1 MEQYGSACEVELIHI
16 SFTRQTGKSNWYDDK
31 DEPVTQLFRAIP
43 NEMIAP
49 WLTCSAEIR
58 CYDIKAKNLD
68 EFKDY
73 INKYE
78 GSNSRFVDPQY
89 TFSHRARLSY
99 RSKKNI
105 AQYCLNYTG
114 RDCSYD
120 QLKRNC
126 QTFAADLSAF
136 LAGKKSVDPF
146 HPVNRIQYENRT
158 YLFLYESSLYD
169 STKQA
174 GRKKKF

>member
-1 MEQYGSACEVELIHI
+1 
-16 SFTRQTGKSNWYDDK
+16 
-31 DEPVTQLFRAIP
+31 
-43 NEMIAP
+43 MIAP

-58 CYDIKAKNLD
+58 CYDVKAKNLD
-68 EFKDY
+68 EFKAY
-73 INKYE
+73 VGKYE
-78 GSNSRFVDPQY
+78 GSRFVDPQF

-120 QLKRNC
+120 QLKANC
-126 QTFAADLSAF
+126 QTFAADLTAY

-146 HPVNRIQYENRT
+146 HPVNRLGYENRT
-158 YLFLYESSLYD
+158 YLFMYESSMYER
-169 STKQA
+169 TTQA
-174 GRKKKF
+174 GRKKKS